1 MLYKAHDAAIKTGAA
16 ITNKRVSITDNP
28 LKLLK
33 LNTENNI
40 TIQYNCIRN
49 SKYFLKFFVEV
60 SN

>member
-40 TIQYNCIRN
+40 TIQYNCI
-49 SKYFLKFFVEV
+49 
-60 SN
+60 